1 MSNVLANN
9 IHFEGVVKRRRN
21 DDPIVRVDGQ
31 HHSLY
36 IYTYKNMIFS
46 SFLGE
51 LRALVSAKVGLEW
64 LECGFHPNKP
74 STISS

>member
-1 MSNVLANN
+1 
-9 IHFEGVVKRRRN
+9 
-21 DDPIVRVDGQ
+21 
-31 HHSLY
+31 
-36 IYTYKNMIFS
+36 MIFS

-74 STISS
+74 STMHKERIPIMSIAMTSHIAQWHFHPTMAIISS